1 MIEKVNLKHIDKKCD
16 YIADVIHDFYFSKD
30 KNLFCSIDVLYNSG
44 SYNIVGQLHTESS
57 SSLQELK
64 THICMYVDSIDTS
77 SSLSPSNIDVNFSSF
92 SSQSLYYLENNMA
105 SDSCVSVGYA
115 CSGSS
120 HQGLPMD
127 VIVGNVLNNLLQQED
142 GPTKLYADYTNNILN
157 VDVISP
163 SSHSFDTCLQIIQTY
178 SSVGFETGSINFNLE
193 DFSDEEEEH
202 SNGMSGMKLQG
213 DLYGSYCSTSSGPLS
228 GRDIMQIDRLTTL
241 ASRKLAKEIW
251 EKNGK
256 VNEVRVEMCY
266 KKGESQPIYV
276 KNIIDGN
283 PSYITGENFSPNT
296 LLEYIGGKSEL
307 FVYSQTSHIM

>member
-16 YIADVIHDFYFSKD
+16 FIADVVHDFYFNKD
-30 KNLFCSIDVLYNSG
+30 INVFCSIDVLYNSG

-57 SSLQELK
+57 SSLDELK
-64 THICMYVDSIDTS
+64 HNICMHAGTLNGT
-77 SSLSPSNIDVNFSSF
+77 SSLSPSNIDISFSSF

-127 VIVGNVLNNLLQQED
+127 VIMGNIINNYLQQED
-142 GPTKLYADYTNNILN
+142 GPTKLYADYTNNVLN
-157 VDVISP
+157 IDVISP
-163 SSHSFDTCLQIIQTY
+163 SSHSFDDCLQTIQNF

-266 KKGESQPIYV
+266 KKGESQPLYV
-276 KNIIDGN
+276 KNIIDGDS
-283 PSYITGENFSPNT
+283 SYITGENFSPNN
-296 LLEYIGGKSEL
+296 LLEYIGGKTEL
-307 FVYSQTSHIM
+307 SIYSNTSHIM